1 MYGDT
6 LEPFKKHVSQNK
18 NLKRII
24 FKFDNKIVDEDWG
37 DLAGSWSE
45 WECKRF
51 CEYINDLLLLN
62 KILKIFIDI
71 PNLNEELKD
80 LKNISKYILLFE
92 YSIILSEKKE
102 TRNKINI

>member
-6 LEPFKKHVSQNK
+6 FKPFKKHVSQNK

-24 FKFDNKIVDEDWG
+24 FKFDNKIVDDDWG

-51 CEYINDLLLLN
+51 CQYINDLLLLN
-62 KILKIFIDI
+62 KIF
-71 PNLNEELKD
+71 
-80 LKNISKYILLFE
+80 KNFYR
-92 YSIILSEKKE
+92 YS
-102 TRNKINI
+102 